1 MKKKILLS
9 IVAGMLLLMPA
20 LTSANPEKTGNQA
33 AIYSFDGSG
42 SGKVK
47 ISRGTAVPGH
57 DGKSNG
63 AVSFEM
69 GKSYDKSS
77 HNIIY
82 PLDINQ
88 RKIPQITITA
98 WVKATNHYGRMYI
111 FGNGTDKRN
120 RAIIIDDH
128 DDQYR
133 YGLQCGKDG
142 VLYGPPVVDEW
153 VFVAA
158 IYDGKNQEARFV
170 VNGTVFSSRAK
181 TFDGEEKAF
190 TGPIS
195 GAVDDIRVFD
205 RILTQA
211 EIEAVSGIAI
221 TTDADDLII
230 KDRYGYKERR
240 KMEEENRIKVG
251 EVYVIDAE
259 EFKISDT
266 TNHERSSAML
276 TSGDTIKIV
285 EKLKEGWYK
294 VAFSGMKTGFVTRAS
309 INKSAYLKGG
319 SSFKH
324 KFMYNLQHIF
334 DFTKMRSW
342 IIVVVM
348 AIIVFLVKKYFTKLD
363 SYLLRLRKG
372 RDEYSDGG
380 GKSAPSPIRIHF
392 LDKVYPVK
400 RMPWYPM
407 LTGVL
412 LGATI
417 FISSFWN
424 GSEMEWFYN
433 EGFNLLPI
441 GYDRPVHWF
450 MYIMSIVTLLLTLS
464 WIIESF
470 YIGGPLVGLL
480 RVILLFIINIMTL
493 MVTFFLLLLLVL
505 IFIAIVALKAFGS
518 AAAGS
523 GNYKCPRCGRTFS
536 ASAGSSTHCPGCG
549 ASLST

>member
-1 MKKKILLS
+1 
-9 IVAGMLLLMPA
+9 
-20 LTSANPEKTGNQA
+20 
-33 AIYSFDGSG
+33 
-42 SGKVK
+42 
-47 ISRGTAVPGH
+47 
-57 DGKSNG
+57 
-63 AVSFEM
+63 
-69 GKSYDKSS
+69 
-77 HNIIY
+77 
-82 PLDINQ
+82 
-88 RKIPQITITA
+88 
-98 WVKATNHYGRMYI
+98 
-111 FGNGTDKRN
+111 
-120 RAIIIDDH
+120 
-128 DDQYR
+128 
-133 YGLQCGKDG
+133 
-142 VLYGPPVVDEW
+142 
-153 VFVAA
+153 
-158 IYDGKNQEARFV
+158 
-170 VNGTVFSSRAK
+170 
-181 TFDGEEKAF
+181 
-190 TGPIS
+190 
-195 GAVDDIRVFD
+195 
-205 RILTQA
+205 
-211 EIEAVSGIAI
+211 
-221 TTDADDLII
+221 
-230 KDRYGYKERR
+230 
-240 KMEEENRIKVG
+240 
-251 EVYVIDAE
+251 
-259 EFKISDT
+259 
-266 TNHERSSAML
+266 
-276 TSGDTIKIV
+276 
-285 EKLKEGWYK
+285 
-294 VAFSGMKTGFVTRAS
+294 
-309 INKSAYLKGG
+309 
-319 SSFKH
+319 
-324 KFMYNLQHIF
+324 
-334 DFTKMRSW
+334 
-342 IIVVVM
+342 VVVM

-450 MYIMSIVTLLLTLS
+450 MYIMSMVTLLLTLS